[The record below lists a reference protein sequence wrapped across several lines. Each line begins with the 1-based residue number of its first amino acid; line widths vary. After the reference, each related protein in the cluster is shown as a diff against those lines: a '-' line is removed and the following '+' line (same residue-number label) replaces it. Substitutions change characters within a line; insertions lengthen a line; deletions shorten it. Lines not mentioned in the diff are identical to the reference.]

1 MDDIIDKGAELIK
14 YNITTKGLA
23 KYVAAGATDIPT
35 EIISI

>member
-23 KYVAAGATDIPT
+23 KYIANGATQIPS